1 MQSASS
7 ALSAA
12 AAAVIDTARVSKEGY
27 HPSWIPIYEYNTG
40 GIVDLAPL
48 APDSLIPPG
57 MTHIPGGEFEMG
69 SLSGDP
75 DETPVR
81 MVTLSPFF
89 MDTTEVTRADYYALM
104 NVRPWQQHAGS
115 YAGGPG
121 DEQPAGSVSWY
132 DAVLYCNA
140 RSVREGKEK
149 VYSYS
154 SLSGTPGN
162 GAVLTDVEID
172 YTKAGYRLPTEAE
185 WEYAARAGTSSR
197 FIWGDTRE
205 GADVYAWHGG
215 NSGMLIH
222 PVARLE
228 PNFFGLYDVI
238 GNVQEWV
245 NDWYTVNYDPSE
257 KEDPIGR
264 PAGTGAQMRV
274 QRGGLAVSPYRML
287 RPTDRGYDYPDKVGA
302 LSGFRVVLPDRR

>member
-1 MQSASS
+1 MESAGQ
-7 ALSAA
+7 
-12 AAAVIDTARVSKEGY
+12 VIDTAWITKEGF
-27 HPSWIPIYEYNTG
+27 HPSWLAIYEYNIG
-40 GIVDLAPL
+40 GSVFLSPR

-172 YTKAGYRLPTEAE
+172 YTRAGYRLPTEAE

-238 GNVQEWV
+238 GNVEEWV
-245 NDWYTVNYDPSE
+245 NDYGIGASSPDGSPQTDP
-257 KEDPIGR
+257 
-264 PAGTGAQMRV
+264 TGPENGVMRCL
-274 QRGGLAVSPYRML
+274 RGGATVMQPWVL
-287 RPTDRGYDYPDKVGA
+287 RTANRGYDEPDSSA
-302 LSGFRVVLPDRR
+302 SLSGFRVVLPDRR